1 MESMSSYFSTG
12 IAGAISLSTIAF
24 VTVFCVLGGLT
35 FIIVGV
41 RYLAAAF
48 ERGSTPGGP
57 GGKGSSRASSPSTSA
72 PTAAAKPE
80 VSSAQPS
87 ADRGKVIAAITG
99 ALLSAGSSG
108 FRIKSITPAG
118 TQGGRPAG
126 SFWKQAALMEGL
138 SSLDRQV
145 WKQDRS

>member
-48 ERGSTPGGP
+48 ERGSEPGGK
-57 GGKGSSRASSPSTSA
+57 GSKGSSRASSPSTSA

-80 VSSAQPS
+80 VSPAQPS

-99 ALLSAGSSG
+99 ALLSAGSAG
-108 FRIKSITPAG
+108 FRIKSITPVG
-118 TQGGRPAG
+118 THGRTAG

-138 SSLDRQV
+138 STLDRQV

>member
-48 ERGSTPGGP
+48 ERGSAP
-57 GGKGSSRASSPSTSA
+57 GGKGGSRASSPPASA
-72 PTAAAKPE
+72 PPAASKPE
-80 VSSAQPS
+80 ASTAQPS
-87 ADRGKVIAAITG
+87 ADRGRVIAAITG

-108 FRIKSITPAG
+108 FRIKSITPVG

-126 SFWKQAALMEGL
+126 SFWKQAALIEGL

>member
-41 RYLAAAF
+41 RFLAAAF
-48 ERGSTPGGP
+48 ERGSAPGGP
-57 GGKGSSRASSPSTSA
+57 GGKGSRGVSSPGASA
-72 PTAAAKPE
+72 PTPSAKPE
-80 VSSAQPS
+80 SSPAS
-87 ADRGKVIAAITG
+87 SSVDRGKVIAAITG
-99 ALLSAGSSG
+99 ALLSAGSAG
-108 FRIKSITPAG
+108 YRIKSITPAG
-118 TQGGRPAG
+118 THGRTAG

-138 SSLDRQV
+138 STLDRQV

>member
-1 MESMSSYFSTG
+1 MSSYFSTG

-48 ERGSTPGGP
+48 ERGSEP

-80 VSSAQPS
+80 VSPAQPS

-99 ALLSAGSSG
+99 ALLSAGSAG
-108 FRIKSITPAG
+108 FRIKSITPVG
-118 TQGGRPAG
+118 THGRTAG

-138 SSLDRQV
+138 STLDRQV